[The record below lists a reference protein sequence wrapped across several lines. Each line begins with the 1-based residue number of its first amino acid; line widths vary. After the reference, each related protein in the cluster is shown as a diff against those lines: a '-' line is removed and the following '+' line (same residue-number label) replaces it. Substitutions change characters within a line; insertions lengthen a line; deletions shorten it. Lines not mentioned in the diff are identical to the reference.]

1 MAFIGYKPYKQT
13 NTQTEY
19 IVLLFSEAFK
29 QTVPVKD
36 RVYTVD
42 VISHQPNIGSGGRKT
57 NHSGV
62 SGVSDFGIKKTFEPQ
77 RSHIGNEARFENRPQ
92 TGTESGGG
100 TQDGS
105 ESGGG
110 NQDGSESGGENQDGS
125 ESYSGYQDG
134 SESGGGN
141 QDGSESYV
149 GYQDGSESGGGY
161 QDGSES
167 YSGYQDDSESGGGYR
182 DVTESYVGYQD
193 GTESEVVYQGDSE
206 AEYDQDLDSNYYP
219 TKSVQDEQED
229 FLILEEQDGAVDD
242 SGLSF

>member
-1 MAFIGYKPYKQT
+1 M
-13 NTQTEY
+13 
-19 IVLLFSEAFK
+19 
-29 QTVPVKD
+29 PVKD

-57 NHSGV
+57 NHSGVSGV

-110 NQDGSESGGENQDGS
+110 NQD
-125 ESYSGYQDG
+125 
-134 SESGGGN
+134 
-141 QDGSESYV
+141 V
-149 GYQDGSESGGGY
+149 
-161 QDGSES
+161 SES

-229 FLILEEQDGAVDD
+229 FLILEEQDGDGDD

>member
-13 NTQTEY
+13 NRQTEY
-19 IVLLFSEAFK
+19 TVLLFSEAFK

-92 TGTESGGG
+92 TGSESGGG

-125 ESYSGYQDG
+125 ESYS
-134 SESGGGN
+134 
-141 QDGSESYV
+141 

-229 FLILEEQDGAVDD
+229 FLILEEQDGDVDD